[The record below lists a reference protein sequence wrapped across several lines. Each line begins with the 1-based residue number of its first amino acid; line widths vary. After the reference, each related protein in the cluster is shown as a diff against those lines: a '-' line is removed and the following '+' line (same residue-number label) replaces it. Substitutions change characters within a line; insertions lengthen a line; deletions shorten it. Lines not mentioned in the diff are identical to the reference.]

1 MSYIKIKYIDL
12 VFYIIISIL
21 LSVIVLLK
29 YIVPFIIKYKNNSDS
44 NNIYYKLKKNSYWKV
59 FFEYIE
65 SLYIPLQTK
74 YNEQEPFKNKLIEK
88 NKLINKLEKENEE
101 IKQDIISIKE
111 SIPIEYNNVTQ
122 TYELSNTKFL
132 TEHLN
137 SNSLYE
143 NKQNDN
149 IMSES
154 QINVKDNTITDNLAF
169 FEDKELLKIL
179 KKKNNNFKY

>member
-88 NKLINKLEKENEE
+88 NKLINKLEYPVFTVKY
-101 IKQDIISIKE
+101 
-111 SIPIEYNNVTQ
+111 PYV
-122 TYELSNTKFL
+122 
-132 TEHLN
+132 
-137 SNSLYE
+137 LYSSFG
-143 NKQNDN
+143 Q
-149 IMSES
+149 
-154 QINVKDNTITDNLAF
+154 LR
-169 FEDKELLKIL
+169 
-179 KKKNNNFKY
+179 